1 MVQRGMV
8 VLLLVG
14 LALLVL
20 LSLAGFLGWW
30 TQPFEVLCHFRLHY
44 AVALS
49 VFAAGL
55 WMLQQ
60 RLAALVAAGAI
71 LLNVL
76 VIVPSVMSPPLRASD
91 GDRSALLIWAN
102 LQRRQSAL
110 VAIADLARDRHAD
123 IVALTEL
130 PPGGAAAVRAALPG
144 MQCFTPIVGRQT
156 SFTTLVATRE
166 PCGATG
172 QADNLVRPSDVVWLD
187 VDGLRVI
194 AAHPRPPIN
203 NVYTAERDAFIRAGI
218 RAANGNA
225 SAVFVGD
232 FNAAPWSP
240 IAGEI
245 RRAGFRRAH
254 CGGAI
259 APTWRSRHVLFGL
272 AIDHAYVSPEVR
284 VRACSIGAGIG
295 SDHWPL
301 ILEFVPPSPG

>member
-1 MVQRGMV
+1 MVQRGLAA
-8 VLLLVG
+8 LLLLG
-14 LALLVL
+14 LALFTL
-20 LSLAGFLGWW
+20 LSRAGFLGWW
-30 TQPFEVLCHFRLHY
+30 TQPFEMLSHFRLHY
-44 AVALS
+44 AVVLS

-55 WMLQQ
+55 WVLRQ
-60 RLAALVAAGAI
+60 RLAALVAAATV

-76 VIVPSVMSPPLRASD
+76 VIAPSVMSPPFRAGED
-91 GDRSALLIWAN
+91 DQSALLIWAN
-102 LQRRQSAL
+102 LRRSQSAL
-110 VAIADLARDRHAD
+110 VAIADLARDRDAD

-130 PPGGAAAVRAALPG
+130 PPGGAAAARAMLPW
-144 MQCFTPIVGRQT
+144 MQCLTPIVGRQT
-156 SFTTLVATRE
+156 SFTTLIAARE

-172 QADNLVRPSDVVWLD
+172 QADNLVRPSDAVWLD

-203 NVYTAERDAFIRAGI
+203 NEYTVERDAFIRAGI
-218 RAANGNA
+218 SAANGNA
-225 SAVFVGD
+225 PAIFVGD

-240 IAGEI
+240 IADEI

-272 AIDHAYVSPEVR
+272 AIDHVYVSPDVR
-284 VRACSIGAGIG
+284 VRLCSIGAAIG

-301 ILEFVPPSPG
+301 ILEFATSAPE